1 MALFGP
7 SKLDKQ
13 ISGSMNKIQG
23 LSLAPEMRTAYN
35 QSQALAGQG
44 MDAASKQLAI
54 QEQGRGVTAGL
65 RALRGKRS
73 LLAGASGLLGG
84 ANDIALKLAA
94 QDAMMKRENQMAGIQ
109 IGMQFGQAQ
118 SDLDKYKVEAQYN
131 ELAAK
136 KARRAQTLGSI
147 IQGVGAIAGAA
158 MGGAGTA
165 GGFGKLFG
173 KSAGKIAKVA
183 ETVAV

>member
-1 MALFGP
+1 MGLFGP
-7 SKLDKQ
+7 SKLDRQ
-13 ISGSMNKIQG
+13 ISSSMNKIQG
-23 LSLAPEMRTAYN
+23 LSLAPEMRAAYN

-73 LLAGASGLLGG
+73 LLAGASGLLSG
-84 ANDIALKLAA
+84 ANDMALRLAA
-94 QDAMMKRENQMAGIQ
+94 QDAMMKRENKMAGIQ
-109 IGMQFGQAQ
+109 MGMQFGQAQ

-136 KARRAQTLGSI
+136 KARRAQTLSGIMSAA
-147 IQGVGAIAGAA
+147 GAI
-158 MGGAGTA
+158 GGAMLGNTS
-165 GGFGKLFG
+165 GLSGIFGK
-173 KSAGKIAKVA
+173 K
-183 ETVAV
+183 